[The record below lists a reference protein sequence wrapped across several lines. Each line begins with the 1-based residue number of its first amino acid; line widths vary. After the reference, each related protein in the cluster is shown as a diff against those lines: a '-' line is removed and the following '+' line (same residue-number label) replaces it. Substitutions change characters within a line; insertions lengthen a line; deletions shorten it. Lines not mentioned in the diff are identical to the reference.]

1 MNVTRRH
8 LSVLALSLALL
19 LLPTD
24 PAGAG
29 LGEKA
34 RTTKND
40 DHAVQPY
47 DVAVGSDGLIYA
59 VDHSEHDIDVF
70 GPSGTVFGSGVLAYK
85 HVTSFAA
92 SGSTEGNLF
101 FPQGIAAGEGS
112 IYVADTANT
121 RVSQFSN
128 NGGHIR
134 SWGESGGIV
143 DGQFLEPSR
152 IALDTAGNV
161 YVSDGRRNDIQKFTS
176 DGSFL
181 MGFKTET
188 PDGPIAKA
196 GGVAI
201 APDGSIYVTDEIGD
215 RVVKYDAAGNFQS
228 ELEGGDLR
236 NPVDVAIDSQGT
248 VYVVC
253 SHSENQTV
261 QVFDPSGTFKFAF
274 GRGTFNFPKG
284 LGIDAKTGD
293 VWVANTSD
301 TTLWGYGRLKP
312 DVEIDHSRHASQFE
326 RKRLVYFFEGF
337 NQAVPCEV
345 SADGTMTVP
354 VRKDAEVVDIDGTFT
369 LTKRNS
375 QQTLGLRRSEAR
387 IAEDAVDRGR
397 AVRIKVSFKLK
408 CPDSEPVTKRLI
420 YSIRA

>member
-1 MNVTRRH
+1 MH
-8 LSVLALSLALL
+8 DFSF
-19 LLPTD
+19 
-24 PAGAG
+24 
-29 LGEKA
+29 
-34 RTTKND
+34 
-40 DHAVQPY
+40 

-59 VDHSEHDIDVF
+59 VDNAEHDIDVY
-70 GPSGTVFGSGVLAYK
+70 GPSGDVFGTGELAYK

-128 NGGHIR
+128 DGGHIR
-134 SWGESGGIV
+134 SWGESGGTV

-152 IALDTAGNV
+152 IALDSAGNV

-176 DGSFL
+176 DGAFL

-201 APDGSIYVTDEIGD
+201 GPDGSIYVTDEIGD

-228 ELEGGDLR
+228 ELESGDLR
-236 NPVDVAIDSQGT
+236 NPVDIAIDPQGT

-253 SHSENQTV
+253 SHQENQTV

-274 GRGTFNFPKG
+274 GRGVFNFPKG
-284 LGIDAKTGD
+284 IGVDAKTGD
-293 VWVANTSD
+293 VWVANTSNK
-301 TTLWGYGRLKP
+301 TLRGFGQVKP
-312 DVEIDHSRHASQFE
+312 DVEIHKSRNPSQFE
-326 RKRLVYFFEGF
+326 EKKLVYFFQDF
-337 NQAVPCEV
+337 NQAAPCEV
-345 SADGTMTVP
+345 SAEGTMTVP
-354 VRKDAEVVDIDGTFT
+354 VRKETEVVDIDGKFT
-369 LTKRNS
+369 LRKRSS
-375 QQTLGLRRSEAR
+375 QQTIGLRRDEAA
-387 IAEDAVDRGR
+387 IAADAVDKDRDIT
-397 AVRIKVSFKLK
+397 IKVAFRLT
-408 CPDSEPVTKRLI
+408 CPDSEPVTKRLTYTI
-420 YSIRA
+420 PR